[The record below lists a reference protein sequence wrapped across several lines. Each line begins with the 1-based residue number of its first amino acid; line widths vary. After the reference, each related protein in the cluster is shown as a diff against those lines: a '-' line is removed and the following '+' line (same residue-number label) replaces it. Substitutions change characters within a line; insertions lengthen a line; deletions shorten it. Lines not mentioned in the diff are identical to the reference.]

1 MVENMKL
8 EELLSYT
15 AHAEYRCKNLSSMTR
30 EDVAH
35 RGEYDGSIDQLIA
48 DIQANGIKVPLL
60 LQEDES
66 GERWL
71 RNGHHRLVAAMEIG
85 LDEVPVRIDSKVI

>member
-1 MVENMKL
+1 MKL
-8 EELLSYT
+8 EELLRYT
-15 AHAEYRCKNLSSMTR
+15 AHAEYRCKDLSDMTR
-30 EDVAH
+30 DDVSH
-35 RGEYDGSIDQLIA
+35 RGEYDGSLDQLIA
-48 DIQANGIKVPLL
+48 DIQDNGIKVPLL

>member
-1 MVENMKL
+1 MVENIKL
-8 EELLSYT
+8 DELLSYT
-15 AHAEYRCKNLSSMTR
+15 AHAEYLCKELSRMTR

-35 RGEYDGSIDQLIA
+35 RGEYQGSIDDLIE
-48 DIQANGIKVPLL
+48 DIRDNGIKVPLL
-60 LQEDES
+60 VQEDES

-71 RNGHHRLVAAMEIG
+71 RNGHHRLVAAMELG